1 MKKSTEIQAG
11 SIARVSDKATG
22 KLLGFL
28 VKSNSSEEYYQ
39 VRCTHI
45 AGEQVWT
52 CTCKAGQ
59 MGFAGCKAGHC
70 CHVQAVIEVAEA
82 RKAAAYRAMAKSFQ
96 VGQEQVT
103 SRRDSQRHRFFTCT
117 CDTFCAHNVQCE
129 HIQSILAQAAARK
142 LTTEQPD
149 GHITPVEPQ
158 TVTVTSSPAHA
169 AMIAAAEKKAAV
181 PAQRT
186 RKPKDA
192 LVKRAV
198 QFAGMQSP
206 QENGFTPPEF

>member
-1 MKKSTEIQAG
+1 MKKNTETIQAG
-11 SIARVSDKATG
+11 SIARVSSKETG

-45 AGEQVWT
+45 AETILWT

-59 MGFAGCKAGHC
+59 MAFAGCKAGHC

-96 VGQEQVT
+96 IGQEQVT
-103 SRRDSQRHRFFTCT
+103 SRRDSQGHRFFTCT

-129 HIQSILAQAAARK
+129 HIQSILAQAAARNAPAAHVAPA
-142 LTTEQPD
+142 E
-149 GHITPVEPQ
+149 Q

-181 PAQRT
+181 PAKRA
-186 RKPKDA
+186 RKAKDVF
-192 LVKRAV
+192 VKRAV